1 MNIGDQVRALH
12 SSDEGF
18 ITKIIDDKTI
28 EIEIEDGF
36 TMPVLIKD
44 VVVVKKEESNFFDK
58 KQSQTVETPILKKTS
73 AHTGIFLAFM
83 PSSENFVDLH
93 IVNNTD
99 YVILLTAHSLD
110 QGASRGLFHNTIEPK
125 SSIQLNKWNIK
136 DFDKWSDL
144 QIDLLYF
151 QNDQTQYKAPLS
163 RRVKFQAKA
172 FFNSSKHVPLI
183 EKKGYLYQV
192 DQYTQKTAYKS
203 MLSHKS
209 DEGHIIDIPKSI
221 VDLHAEELPESQNM
235 PETDILD
242 YQLLVF
248 EQKLDA
254 VIATG
259 MTEITFIHG
268 NGSGVL
274 KSKIQ
279 KKLSQHPHVAFY
291 QDAQKNKFG
300 YGATYV
306 KIK

>member
-44 VVVVKKEESNFFDK
+44 VVVVKTEESNFFEK
-58 KQSQTVETPILKKTS
+58 NAGESPQSPKLKKS
-73 AHTGIFLAFM
+73 LADVGIFMAFI
-83 PSSENFVDLH
+83 PATENFVDLYF
-93 IVNNTD
+93 VNNTD
-99 YVILLTAHSLD
+99 YTLLLTAHSLE
-110 QGASRGLFHNTIEPK
+110 QGEGRGLFHHTILPK
-125 SSIQLNKWNIK
+125 TPIQLNKWNIK
-136 DFDKWSDL
+136 DFDQWKDL

-151 QNDQTQYKAPLS
+151 QNNQTQYKTPLS
-163 RRVKFQAKA
+163 KKIKFQAKA
-172 FFNSSKHVPLI
+172 FFNSSKQVPLL
-183 EKKGYLYQV
+183 EQKGYLYQV
-192 DQYTQKTAYKS
+192 DQQANKTSTKNILTHQS
-203 MLSHKS
+203 
-209 DEGHIIDIPKSI
+209 EGVDTIDVPESII
-221 VDLHAEELPESQNM
+221 DLHAEHLPHSKNIQS
-235 PETDILD
+235 PDILSR
-242 YQLLVF
+242 QLSLF
-248 EQKLDA
+248 AQKLDA
-254 VIATG
+254 AIATG

-279 KKLSQHPHVAFY
+279 KQLSQHPNVGFY

>member
-58 KQSQTVETPILKKTS
+58 KESPTSGTPILKKNI
-73 AHTGIFLAFM
+73 AHTGIFLAFI

-99 YVILLTAHSLD
+99 YVLLLTAHSLD
-110 QGASRGLFHNTIEPK
+110 QKASKGLFHNNIHPQ
-125 SSIQLNKWNIK
+125 SYIQLNKWNIK
-136 DFDKWSDL
+136 DFDKWRDL

-151 QNDQTQYKAPLS
+151 QNDQTQYKTPLS
-163 RRVKFQAKA
+163 KKIKFQAKS
-172 FFNSSKHVPLI
+172 FFNSSKSVPLV

-192 DQYTQKTAYKS
+192 DQYTHKTNPTS
-203 MLSHKS
+203 LLSHKS
-209 DEGHIIDIPKSI
+209 VDGHNIEVPESIID
-221 VDLHAEELPESQNM
+221 LHSELLPDSHNM
-235 PETDILD
+235 PKVDILNH
-242 YQLLVF
+242 QLLVF

-254 VIATG
+254 AIATG

-274 KSKIQ
+274 KSEIQ

-291 QDAQKNKFG
+291 QDAQKSKFG
-300 YGATYV
+300 YGATYA